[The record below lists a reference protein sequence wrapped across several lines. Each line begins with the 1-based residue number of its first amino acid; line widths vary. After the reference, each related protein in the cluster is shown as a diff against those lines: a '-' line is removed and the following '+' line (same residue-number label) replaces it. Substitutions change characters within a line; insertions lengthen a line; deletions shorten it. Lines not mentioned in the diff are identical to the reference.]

1 MAFCSAVT
9 LCFASIFSLA
19 AAALLA
25 IAFSTDNWQVISVSE
40 RLNAAETDPGQSLQQ
55 KRLIIAAEM
64 NLTAL
69 EIEQSP
75 LYYTRTR
82 GLFRECYPGQKEK
95 APFPKDK
102 EQRIIELY
110 MSPVET
116 WCRNINYFI
125 PEEGQ
130 TNKFKAAQMIKI
142 HMSRAMIAPFIV
154 AFFFMFVSFTTGIV
168 GCWRTSPSN
177 IQASAVLMLLA
188 CLLSGGAMGLWH
200 GCEYYETEKI
210 SDAYCNPSSCP
221 TELFVKTWPPGL
233 LKETLFKYDWSYI
246 VSWIGV
252 GMTLCSAILFFL
264 AAVCIK
270 NDKERED
277 AMNLQYL
284 MPVYP
289 QKQQQHYGQQGPY
302 GYAAYPG
309 PAAYYGSQYGLPY
322 NQY

>member
-25 IAFSTDNWQVISVSE
+25 IAFSTDNWQTISVNKN
-40 RLNAAETDPGQSLQQ
+40 LNAAVTSPKDIA
-55 KRLIIAAEM
+55 LIM
-64 NLTAL
+64 NQT
-69 EIEQSP
+69 EIEIKRSP

-82 GLFRECYPGQKEK
+82 GLFRECYPGEREK
-95 APFPKDK
+95 APFLQDKKD
-102 EQRIIELY
+102 RIIELY

-125 PEEGQ
+125 PEEGK
-130 TNKFKAAQMIKI
+130 TKEFGVDQMTKI
-142 HMSRAMIAPFIV
+142 HMSRAMIALFIV

-200 GCEYYETEKI
+200 GCEHYERMKI
-210 SDAYCNPSSCP
+210 NDAVCDPLTPSCP
-221 TELFVKTWPPGL
+221 TELYVKKWPSRL
-233 LKETLFKYDWSYI
+233 VEETTFKYDWSYI

-289 QKQQQHYGQQGPY
+289 QKQQSYGPY

>member
-25 IAFSTDNWQVISVSE
+25 IAFSTDNWQTITVSPD
-40 RLNAAETDPGQSLQQ
+40 LNAAKIDATKPENETEKKMKQ
-55 KRLIIAAEM
+55 
-64 NLTAL
+64 N
-69 EIEQSP
+69 P
-75 LYYTRTR
+75 LYFTRTR
-82 GLFRECYPGQKEK
+82 GLFRECYPGSREAGQ
-95 APFPKDK
+95 APTYGDLKIL
-102 EQRIIELY
+102 EEGELY

-116 WCRNINYFI
+116 WCRNINYYI
-125 PEEGQ
+125 PDHGETKE
-130 TNKFKAAQMIKI
+130 FKVEQMTKI
-142 HMSRAMIAPFIV
+142 HMSRAMIALFIV

-177 IQASAVLMLLA
+177 ITASAVLMLLA
-188 CLLSGGAMGLWH
+188 CLLSGGGMGLWH
-200 GCEYYETEKI
+200 GVEYYETEKI
-210 SDAYCNPSSCP
+210 NDAVCGDPHKAGCP
-221 TELFVKTWPPGL
+221 TELFVKTWHNL
-233 LKETLFKYDWSYI
+233 DKDLKENTTFKYDWSYI
-246 VSWIGV
+246 VSWVGV

-289 QKQQQHYGQQGPY
+289 QKQQSYGPY